1 MRRLFVALLVLVVAV
16 VLAILARLDSGY
28 VLISAHGWT
37 AELSFVL
44 ACALA
49 LAGFAVLYAVVRLLL
64 GGYRLP
70 RSVRRWR
77 GRRAERRTLAE
88 LQRGWADLLQ
98 GDWPRAEHRLEAASR
113 RGEGAMLACLGAAR
127 AAHEQGENERRDDW
141 LRRAGVA
148 DPAAE
153 IGISLAQAGMQIE
166 HAQFAQAAAN
176 LDRLHDMAPGSAMV
190 TRQRLR
196 LFLQLGD
203 WDRLLALLPEARR
216 RRLLG
221 DGETRELE
229 LRAADGLLDDP
240 SVGDEDDLAALW
252 DRLPA
257 VVRGQT
263 PLLRRYVQRLL
274 DCGADTRAERV
285 LREALDAHWD
295 AAQVYLYGL
304 ADASDASRQLRQ
316 AEQWRQRHGDDPVLL
331 LTLGRLCRR
340 EALWGKARDY
350 LLACAQAGGP
360 PEVYGELAQ
369 VLERMEEPEEALRWY
384 RRAAEAFAPEAR
396 RLAWREE
403 RPWRL
408 PAPARDSGS
417 SIVPPSQAGRH

>member
-1 MRRLFVALLVLVVAV
+1 MRRLFVALLVLIAAV
-16 VLAILARLDSGY
+16 MLAVLARRDSGY
-28 VLISAHGWT
+28 VLIQAHGWT

-49 LAGFAVLYAVVRLLL
+49 LAGFAVLYAILRLLA

-77 GRRAERRTLAE
+77 RRRSERHTLTE
-88 LQRGWADLLQ
+88 LQRGWSDLLQ
-98 GDWPRAEHRLEAASR
+98 GDWSRAEHRLEAASR

-127 AAHEQGENERRDDW
+127 AAHEQGEDERRDDW
-141 LRRAGVA
+141 LRRAGAA

-153 IGISLAQAGMQIE
+153 IGIALAQGGMQIE

-176 LDRLHDMAPGSAMV
+176 LDRLHDMAPGNAMV

-203 WDRLLALLPEARR
+203 WERLLALLPEARR

-221 DGETRELE
+221 DGEARELE

-240 SVGDEDDLAALW
+240 AIGDEDDLAALW

-257 VVRGQT
+257 AVRGQA

-274 DCGADTRAERV
+274 DCGAGARAERA

-295 AAQVYLYGL
+295 PAQVYLYGL
-304 ADASDASRQLRQ
+304 VEATDASRQLRQ
-316 AEQWRQRHGDDPVLL
+316 AEQWRRRHGDDPVLL

-350 LLACAQAGGP
+350 LQACAQAGGP
-360 PEVYGELAQ
+360 AEVYGELAQ

-384 RRAAEAFAPEAR
+384 RRAAEACAPDAR

-408 PAPARDSGS
+408 PTPVVSSASAPRLE
-417 SIVPPSQAGRH
+417 

>member
-1 MRRLFVALLVLVVAV
+1 MRRLFLALLVLAAAV
-16 VLAILARLDSGY
+16 GLAILARQDSGY
-28 VLISAHGWT
+28 VLIRAHGWT

-49 LAGFAVLYAVVRLLL
+49 LAAFLVLYALLRLLV
-64 GGYRLP
+64 GGYHLP

-77 GRRAERRTLAE
+77 RRRAERRTLAE
-88 LQRGWADLLQ
+88 LQRGWTDLLQ
-98 GDWPRAEHRLEAASR
+98 GDWQRAEHRLEDASR

-127 AAHEQGENERRDDW
+127 AAHEQGEDERRDDW

-148 DPAAE
+148 DPEAE

-176 LDRLHDMAPGSAMV
+176 LDRLHDMAPGSTMV

-196 LFLQLGD
+196 LYLQLGD
-203 WDRLLALLPEARR
+203 WERLLALLPEARR

-221 DGETRELE
+221 DGEARELE
-229 LRAADGLLDDP
+229 LRAADGLLDDS
-240 SVGDEDDLAALW
+240 SVADEDDLAALW

-257 VVRGQT
+257 PVRGQA

-274 DCGADTRAERV
+274 DCDAGTRAERV
-285 LREALDAHWD
+285 LRDALEAQWD
-295 AAQVYLYGL
+295 PAQVYLYGL
-304 ADASDASRQLRQ
+304 VDTTDAARQLRQ

-350 LLACAQAGGP
+350 LHACAQAGGP
-360 PEVYGELAQ
+360 AEAYGELAQ

-408 PAPARDSGS
+408 PAPV
-417 SIVPPSQAGRH
+417 VPSVTMSPGGRH